1 MPKAQA
7 TKAKAKNGRGNSA
20 VKAATLGGDDLPVG
34 DDDEDEPT
42 GAIEN
47 TDDGGEESDE
57 ADESDENSNENS
69 EEEEENGGEDATP
82 KVSASV
88 AKTEV
93 MTPKG
98 PVRVKLV
105 KITMLDTIQSP
116 RIGKF
121 YLADVTGSKK
131 LIKGSSYMVPAPAA
145 TVLIGNKKAV

>member
-1 MPKAQA
+1 MP
-7 TKAKAKNGRGNSA
+7 KAKAKNGRGNSA
-20 VKAATLGGDDLPVG
+20 VKAATLGGDDLPME
-34 DDDEDEPT
+34 DDEDEPT

-47 TDDGGEESDE
+47 TDDNGDESDE
-57 ADESDENSNENS
+57 ADEPDENS
-69 EEEEENGGEDATP
+69 EEESSGEDANP

-98 PVRVKLV
+98 PIRVKLV

-131 LIKGSSYMVPAPAA
+131 LIKGASYMVPAPAA